1 MPYIT
6 KISAQKNNTE
16 RVNIFLDEKYA
27 FSVDL
32 DVLVQH
38 DLKKGKEL
46 DEADVIDI
54 QFGDAVK
61 KGFQQAVDYLSYR
74 MRSVKEVTDYLT
86 KKEIP
91 APAISE
97 IIHKLKH
104 YKYVNDLEFAE
115 AYVNTHRKTNSKGPS
130 VLKKE
135 LKLKG
140 IDDDNIEQAL
150 SQYPDDLQ
158 LEEAVKQVQKLVRKE
173 KNRSAKEIEQ
183 RIKLQL
189 QRKGFSF
196 GIIDKALQEAYD
208 GQEEEKEEE
217 ALLYMM
223 EKAKRKV
230 GYDGSFEKKMKVKQF
245 LFRKGFDLDTIDHV
259 LDKGE

>member
-16 RVNIFLDEKYA
+16 RVNIFLDEKYD

-46 DEADVIDI
+46 DEADIIEI
-54 QFGDAVK
+54 QFGDSVK

-115 AYVNTHRKTNSKGPS
+115 AYVSTHRKTNSKGPS

-140 IDDDNIEQAL
+140 IDDDTIEQAL

-158 LEEAVKQVQKLVRKE
+158 LEEAVKQVLKLVKKE
-173 KNRSAKEIEQ
+173 KIVLQKRSSSASSCSYSE
-183 RIKLQL
+183 RDFRLRSLIKPF
-189 QRKGFSF
+189 KKPMM
-196 GIIDKALQEAYD
+196 DK
-208 GQEEEKEEE
+208 
-217 ALLYMM
+217 
-223 EKAKRKV
+223 KRKRKKKP
-230 GYDGSFEKKMKVKQF
+230 SFICWRRQNA
-245 LFRKGFDLDTIDHV
+245 R
-259 LDKGE
+259 

>member
-46 DEADVIDI
+46 DEADIIDI

-91 APAISE
+91 TPAISE

-115 AYVNTHRKTNSKGPS
+115 AYVSTHRKTNSKGPS

-140 IDDDNIEQAL
+140 IEDDHIEQAL

-173 KNRSAKEIEQ
+173 KIVPQKKSSSASNFSCSERDFRLRSL
-183 RIKLQL
+183 IKPF
-189 QRKGFSF
+189 KKPMM
-196 GIIDKALQEAYD
+196 DK
-208 GQEEEKEEE
+208 
-217 ALLYMM
+217 
-223 EKAKRKV
+223 KRKRKKKR
-230 GYDGSFEKKMKVKQF
+230 SF
-245 LFRKGFDLDTIDHV
+245 I
-259 LDKGE
+259 

>member
-46 DEADVIDI
+46 DEADIIEI
-54 QFGDAVK
+54 QFGDSVK

-74 MRSVKEVTDYLT
+74 MRSVKEVTDHLT

-97 IIHKLKH
+97 IIHKLKN
-104 YKYVNDLEFAE
+104 YRYVNDLEFAE
-115 AYVNTHRKTNSKGPS
+115 AYVSTHRKTNSKGPS

-140 IDDDNIEQAL
+140 IDDDTIEQAL

-158 LEEAVKQVQKLVRKE
+158 LDEAVKQVLKLVKKE

-196 GIIDKALQEAYD
+196 EIIEKPFKKPMMDK
-208 GQEEEKEEE
+208 
-217 ALLYMM
+217 
-223 EKAKRKV
+223 KRKRKKKP
-230 GYDGSFEKKMKVKQF
+230 SFICWRRQNV
-245 LFRKGFDLDTIDHV
+245 R
-259 LDKGE
+259 

>member
-46 DEADVIDI
+46 DEADIIEI
-54 QFGDAVK
+54 QFGDSVK

-91 APAISE
+91 ATAISE

-115 AYVNTHRKTNSKGPS
+115 AYVSTHRKTNSKGPS

-140 IDDDNIEQAL
+140 IDDDTIEQAL

-158 LEEAVKQVQKLVRKE
+158 LEEAVKQVLKLVKKE
-173 KNRSAKEIEQ
+173 KIVLQKRSSSASSCSCSE
-183 RIKLQL
+183 RDFRLRSLIKPF
-189 QRKGFSF
+189 KKPMM
-196 GIIDKALQEAYD
+196 DK
-208 GQEEEKEEE
+208 
-217 ALLYMM
+217 
-223 EKAKRKV
+223 KRKRKKKP
-230 GYDGSFEKKMKVKQF
+230 SFICWRRQNA
-245 LFRKGFDLDTIDHV
+245 R
-259 LDKGE
+259 